1 VPSFDL
7 TYGGGFS
14 HMLAKQPIVIL
25 MVYAAFAFLAYHW
38 RDDRTAVITILVTV
52 IVDSGVVFS
61 PLRDLMITTMGH
73 GAELIFAGLF
83 LYRAISGSQVLRSE
97 ERPLYAFLGLYIV
110 LADARFAYR
119 LITSPEYRE
128 EYGLAKG
135 GGDWMDFS
143 RIANEHLHVRLE
155 VVAAMFLLACA
166 LTPLAAFVFHYCR
179 WRRK

>member
-1 VPSFDL
+1 
-7 TYGGGFS
+7 
-14 HMLAKQPIVIL
+14 
-25 MVYAAFAFLAYHW
+25 
-38 RDDRTAVITILVTV
+38 VITILAAV
-52 IVDSGVVFS
+52 IVYSAVVFS

-73 GAELIFAGLF
+73 GAELIFAGVF
-83 LYRAISGSQVLRSE
+83 LHRALSGSQVLRSK

-128 EYGLAKG
+128 DYGLAKG

-155 VVAAMFLLACA
+155 VVAATFLLACA
-166 LTPLAAFVFHYCR
+166 LTPLAAFVFHYGG
-179 WRRK
+179 RRRR